1 MNLLI
6 GGVYMNKKIFTLLTL
21 FVVIASISAAS
32 AIDLNDLSTLLS
44 GDSNANSTA
53 NATVNVSGVT
63 FNIPAGF
70 VEADNV
76 TVGNESNNSSFIDYD
91 MISKGF
97 INGSADVI
105 LISVSSSDNIS
116 VNDSL
121 AETLSLG
128 GNKTTINGVEGYES
142 SAAGIVDFTY
152 SKDGKLVSITVSN
165 DKLLKDIIA

>member
-1 MNLLI
+1 
-6 GGVYMNKKIFTLLTL
+6 MNKKIFTILTL

-44 GDSNANSTA
+44 GDSSNSTA
-53 NATVNVSGVT
+53 NATVEVSGVK
-63 FNIPAGF
+63 FNIPSGF
-70 VEADNV
+70 VEPDNV
-76 TVGNESNNSSFIDYD
+76 TVGNESDNKSFIDFD

-116 VNDSL
+116 ANDSV

-128 GNKTTINGVEGYES
+128 GNKTTINGVEGYQS
-142 SAAGIVDFTY
+142 STAGIVDFTY

-165 DKLLKDIIA
+165 ENLLKDIIA